1 MSSKNVADTQQE
13 FATKNVRLSHLPVTT
28 ILIIVVEKDVTDI
41 LNCKN
46 FKCQQVITKLRKGL
60 DGDSRTFT
68 DENGKIY
75 PDWNSYKHGNTLK
88 GSIMVAPLDGYYA
101 FDAAGKVK
109 LEFNEIQTVSTGPTI
124 REVQQNFAGDDETS
138 GSSQTIYV
146 LVTNSSDLK
155 EAENSREFSYHP
167 VIRSER
173 NGTFV
178 DEDGNTY
185 KNWEAYKGENK
196 LDAGILVAPTNG
208 RYTIAANGQ
217 VELEAWKT
225 AAINKSNMNISRQ
238 CSYNDNNNIS
248 DQCSYNDN
256 KNNISRQSLTIHEY
270 HNHIARKDIASD
282 AYSTNCSIYVLVT
295 KQTNMYD
302 AMNSQEFTT
311 HKVLRMQNTT
321 TKSYI
326 FMDDEKNEYICWK
339 LYLTENNLPEGIMVA
354 PLNGIY
360 SFDKDG
366 NVDLEICLTPACVPK
381 SKQNSHNITI
391 SSLQQHYATI
401 SKYLN
406 ADTSMLHILVTN
418 NEHENV
424 LEAKIFQD
432 FVVKRIG
439 VKSLLFYLDQE
450 FNIYLSWENYLKEN
464 GLPEGIMVAPLNGEY
479 TFDENGNVN
488 LYIKPTRKSVK
499 KMRTVL
505 EVQQDFA
512 NNSGFKKEIIWD
524 LLSKEQS
531 GMLKDKLNNL
541 IPDQEKGNRK
551 IVEMRKIIF
560 DSVWAQRKYTNRN
573 SLSAIIYV
581 FVSDCDRKELAINAK
596 KFSCHP
602 VFRTRKC
609 TTDGDS
615 SHCCM
620 IFIDELGRV
629 YKNWKTYL
637 ANNELPSGL
646 MIAPLNG
653 IYTTDYNGHVQLEV
667 HPTPNGS
674 AAKQLLGVADTA
686 TAVAGFGA
694 ATIPLAAMM
703 MTVAPALI
711 TGAGAVCAT
720 TAAYSAIRSLCNLVD
735 RKKHEQSIGLDNS
748 QARNAWIGVGAGV
761 VGVGASRATNVMTRA
776 AAAGK
781 EISLATELLVNGMN
795 ISSIVLSGTGVA
807 NGILDLL
814 IKYRDDEE
822 VTSMELVQLA
832 ASLVLFTH
840 SVSNFRMASTLV
852 NDTHS
857 ATIQDYRKSL
867 SNRQRKIFDKMSK
880 ETIRIKGAQQGKVD
894 IIRGANDMPS
904 KQYLNDLYKINK
916 KLNEAKV
923 RPAFGAAGEGVVL
936 NNDVAVNTN
945 DLRNNLQH
953 NKGSSVLNSVTK
965 PIPTTHSE
973 VNAVSNS
980 KLLIVNVNNKGDSSA
995 QPSAVA
1001 IGMGSIVL
1009 PNNILISLS
1018 EYGTRLYEI
1027 IANTGSFDDII
1038 TTMADAFSQQTFEF
1052 LMKLAQEFVET
1063 HLEKIRNTIKIFI
1076 PAETILYR
1084 IFLYVENNCASQ
1096 TYAFLHT
1103 KKQEIL
1109 RSLNIYFN
1117 SLNPNSYLNKI
1128 RCDICGGSYSICN
1141 LQDFNYAQL

>member
-1 MSSKNVADTQQE
+1 MSSKNVVDTQQE
-13 FATKNVRLSHLPVTT
+13 FANKNVRLSNLPVTR

-41 LNCKN
+41 LNCKD
-46 FKCQQVITKLRKGL
+46 FKCHQVIAKLRKGP

-75 PDWNSYKHGNTLK
+75 PDWNSYKSGITLE
-88 GSIMVAPLDGYYA
+88 GGIMVAPLNGYYA
-101 FDAAGKVK
+101 FDTAGKVK
-109 LEFNEIQTVSTGPTI
+109 LEFSETPAASAGPTI
-124 REVQQNFAGDDETS
+124 REVQQDFAGDDETS

-146 LVTNSSDLK
+146 LVTNSNDLK
-155 EAENSREFSYHP
+155 GAENSRVFSYHP

-185 KNWEAYKGENK
+185 KNWEAYKSGNK

-225 AAINKSNMNISRQ
+225 AAINKPNMNISRQ

-248 DQCSYNDN
+248 S
-256 KNNISRQSLTIHEY
+256 QSLTIHEY
-270 HNHIARKDIASD
+270 HNHKARKDSASD
-282 AYSTNCSIYVLVT
+282 AYSTSCSIYVLVT

-311 HKVLRMQNTT
+311 HKVQRIQNTT
-321 TKSYI
+321 TKSYLY
-326 FMDDEKNEYICWK
+326 MDDEKNEYFCWQ
-339 LYLTENNLPEGIMVA
+339 LYLTENNLPEGVMVA

-360 SFDKDG
+360 SFNKDG
-366 NVDLEICLTPACVPK
+366 NVDLEICLTPACIPK
-381 SKQNSHNITI
+381 STHNSGDITI
-391 SSLQQHYATI
+391 RSLQQHYATI
-401 SKYLN
+401 SKY
-406 ADTSMLHILVTN
+406 ADSSILHILVTN
-418 NEHENV
+418 NEHENA
-424 LEAKIFQD
+424 LEAKKFQD
-432 FVVKRIG
+432 FVVKRKG
-439 VKSLLFYLDQE
+439 YTVKSIAEIFYEDQE
-450 FNIYLSWENYLKEN
+450 GNIYLSWERYLKDN
-464 GLPEGIMVAPLNGEY
+464 NLSGGIMVAPLNGEY
-479 TFDENGNVN
+479 TLDENGNVN
-488 LYIKPTRKSVK
+488 LYIQPTPKTVK
-499 KMRTVL
+499 KMPTVVVVPKTVNRTRTVL

-524 LLSKEQS
+524 LLAENQS
-531 GMLKDKLNNL
+531 GMLKNKLNNL

-551 IVEMRKIIF
+551 IEEMRKIIF

-581 FVSDCDRKELAINAK
+581 FVTDCDSKVRAINAT

-609 TTDGDS
+609 TTDDDS

-653 IYTTDYNGHVQLEV
+653 IYTTDYNGRVELEV
-667 HPTPNGS
+667 RTTPNGS
-674 AAKQLLGVADTA
+674 AARQVLGVADTA
-686 TAVAGFGA
+686 TAVAGLGA
-694 ATIPLAAMM
+694 AAIPLAAMM

-711 TGAGAVCAT
+711 AGAGVVCAT
-720 TAAYSAIRSLCNLVD
+720 TAAYSTVRSVFNLVD
-735 RKKHEQSIGLDNS
+735 RKNHGQSIGLDSS

-761 VGVGASRATNVMTRA
+761 VGVGASRATTAMTKA

-814 IKYRDDEE
+814 IKFVDDEE

-953 NKGSSVLNSVTK
+953 NKGPNVLNSVNK
-965 PIPTTHSE
+965 PIPTAHAE
-973 VNAVSNS
+973 VNSVSNS
-980 KLLIVNVNNKGDSSA
+980 KLLFSNVLNKSELSA
-995 QPSAVA
+995 QPSTVS
-1001 IGMGSIVL
+1001 IGMGSIML
-1009 PNNILISLS
+1009 PNNILILLS

-1027 IANTGSFDDII
+1027 IANPDSFDDII
-1038 TTMADAFSQQTFEF
+1038 TTMGNVFSEKTFDF

-1063 HLEKIRNTIKIFI
+1063 NLEMIRNTIQIFI
-1076 PAETILYR
+1076 SAETILYR
-1084 IFLYVENNCASQ
+1084 IFLYVTKRCESQ
-1096 TYAFLHT
+1096 TFSYLYN

-1109 RSLNIYFN
+1109 RALNDYFT
-1117 SLNPNSYLNKI
+1117 SLNPNNSYCRRW
-1128 RCDICGGSYSICN
+1128 RCDICGGLYSIC
-1141 LQDFNYAQL
+1141 QL

>member
-13 FATKNVRLSHLPVTT
+13 FANKNVRLSHLPVTR

-41 LNCKN
+41 LNCED
-46 FKCQQVITKLRKGL
+46 FKSHQVIAKLRKGP

-75 PDWNSYKHGNTLK
+75 PDWDSYKNVNTLE
-88 GSIMVAPLDGYYA
+88 GGIMVAPLNGYYT

-109 LEFNEIQTVSTGPTI
+109 LEFSETPAASAGPTI
-124 REVQQNFAGDDETS
+124 REVQQDFAGDDETS

-146 LVTNSSDLK
+146 LVTNSTDLK
-155 EAENSREFSYHP
+155 EAENSRVFSYHP

-185 KNWEAYKGENK
+185 QNWEAYKGENK
-196 LDAGILVAPTNG
+196 LGAGILVAPTNG

-225 AAINKSNMNISRQ
+225 AAINKPNINISRQ

-256 KNNISRQSLTIHEY
+256 NNNSRQSLTIHEY
-270 HNHIARKDIASD
+270 HNHKARKDSASD
-282 AYSTNCSIYVLVT
+282 AYNTSCIIYVLVT

-311 HKVLRMQNTT
+311 HKVLRIQNATT
-321 TKSYI
+321 ESYFFI
-326 FMDDEKNEYICWK
+326 DDANNEYFCWQ

-360 SFDKDG
+360 SFNKDG
-366 NVDLEICLTPACVPK
+366 NVDLEICLTPACIPK
-381 SKQNSHNITI
+381 STQNSDDITI
-391 SSLQQHYATI
+391 RNLQQHYATM

-406 ADTSMLHILVTN
+406 ADTSILHILVTN

-432 FVVKRIG
+432 FVVKRKG
-439 VKSLLFYLDQE
+439 YTVKSIAEVFYEDE
-450 FNIYLSWENYLKEN
+450 EGNRYSSWEHYLRDN
-464 GLPEGIMVAPLNGEY
+464 DLPKGIMVAPLNGEY
-479 TFDENGNVN
+479 TLDENGNVN
-488 LYIKPTRKSVK
+488 LYIQPTPKTVK

-524 LLSKEQS
+524 LLAEEQS

-541 IPDQEKGNRK
+541 IPDQKKGNAK

-581 FVSDCDRKELAINAK
+581 FVTDCDNKEDAINAK

-629 YKNWKTYL
+629 YQNWKTFL

-653 IYTTDYNGHVQLEV
+653 IYTTDYNGRVQLEV
-667 HPTPNGS
+667 HTTPNGS
-674 AAKQLLGVADTA
+674 AARQVLGVADTA
-686 TAVAGFGA
+686 TAVAGLGA
-694 ATIPLAAMM
+694 AAIPLAAMM

-711 TGAGAVCAT
+711 AGAGVVCAT
-720 TAAYSAIRSLCNLVD
+720 TAAYSTVRSVCNLVD
-735 RKKHEQSIGLDNS
+735 RKKHEQPIGLDNS

-761 VGVGASRATNVMTRA
+761 VGVGASGATNVMTKA
-776 AAAGK
+776 AAAGQ

-953 NKGSSVLNSVTK
+953 NKGPNVLNSVNK
-965 PIPTTHSE
+965 PIPTAHAE

-980 KLLIVNVNNKGDSSA
+980 KLLFSNVNNKSESSA

-1001 IGMGSIVL
+1001 IGMGSIML

-1018 EYGTRLYEI
+1018 EYGTRLYDI
-1027 IANTGSFDDII
+1027 IANPGSFDDII
-1038 TTMADAFSQQTFEF
+1038 TTMADAFSQQTFDF

-1063 HLEKIRNTIKIFI
+1063 KLEMIRNTIQIFI
-1076 PAETILYR
+1076 SAETILYR
-1084 IFLYVENNCASQ
+1084 IFLYVENRCASQ
-1096 TYAFLHT
+1096 TFAYLYD
-1103 KKQEIL
+1103 KKLEIL
-1109 RSLNIYFN
+1109 NALNVYFN
-1117 SLNPNSYLNKI
+1117 SLNPNSSYRRQK
-1128 RCDICGGSYSICN
+1128 CDICGGSYSIC
-1141 LQDFNYAQL
+1141 QI